1 MAERRT
7 AARLWVTGAIVAG
20 VLTTAACGVLPPMGP
35 AVPPEA
41 AGSTLGVPDPARS
54 ATESP
59 GPTPSPTP
67 TTTSLFGD
75 TYAALDAD
83 STTIERWE
91 ASVLRIRSVTC
102 TGVYTGSGF
111 VVDPHTVVTN
121 QHVVN
126 GASLI
131 QVDTVDGREITVK
144 DVSQASD
151 IDLAVIHTD
160 ATLPVPLPL
169 APDNAAVGQH
179 VAAIGYPLGGPVFTS
194 TGTVEGWFVDTQLKG
209 GLAMRS
215 STTVDHGNSG
225 GPILNRHGAVVA
237 VVYAKSGDGTAGSI
251 GVSVLNAHLAN
262 ANGFATP
269 VSCSP
274 S

>member
-1 MAERRT
+1 MS
-7 AARLWVTGAIVAG
+7 GAILVG
-20 VLTTAACGVLPPMGP
+20 ILTTSACGVLPPLGP

-41 AGSTLGVPDPARS
+41 AGGTLGGPGS
-54 ATESP
+54 AAFATDA
-59 GPTPSPTP
+59 PSPTSA
-67 TTTSLFGD
+67 TTSPFGD
-75 TYAALDAD
+75 TYAGLDAD

-126 GASLI
+126 GASLV
-131 QVDTVDGREITVK
+131 QVDTVDGRDIAVK
-144 DVSQASD
+144 DVRQAPD

-160 ATLPVPLPL
+160 ATLPAPLPL
-169 APDNAAVGQH
+169 AHDNAATGQH
-179 VAAIGYPLGGPVFTS
+179 VAAIGYPLGGPVYTT
-194 TGTVEGWFVDTQLKG
+194 TGTVDGWFVDTQLKG

-215 STTVDHGNSG
+215 NTTVDHGNSG
-225 GPILNRHGAVVA
+225 GPILDRHGAVVA

-251 GVSVLNAHLAN
+251 GVSVLSAHLAS
-262 ANGFATP
+262 ADGFATP
-269 VSCSP
+269 VSCST